1 MEATVPHLPT
11 PTPREACFA
20 CSTCGT
26 PVDPLRAERVAFHR
40 ERFRY
45 FCSAGCRDRYDI
57 TATGT
62 PLPMPRAELDELRR
76 RVRHAASEPAPPVE
90 VAATQAK
97 AIALVARDD
106 LSNALREVRS
116 REEVRS
122 SAENLGFEYD
132 SNSSGPSSLAR
143 ASTTSTPIDVGGIL
157 LLLAVL
163 GAVLSIALILAG
175 DSPLAEGA
183 RLTVTLVACV
193 SLAAES
199 LMGAREATELHPV
212 ALLAPPLLASAV
224 ALGTKL
230 LGDAHSGSAISL
242 AAVIIAGTAASAAAM
257 RRARRPYDIERQ
269 HLLRE
274 LDQPCHRVVGD
285 ELVEARAADLRPG
298 EEIVI
303 ENGEAAPADVT
314 ITAGSAEVLPWLG
327 ASLPATRREGDAIV
341 AGARISEGRLR
352 AVVGWAG
359 FDRAF
364 LRLTSDPRRRADV
377 FAPMARVGRLTAER
391 LAPFVAGFAALAAFA
406 GNTDSVQILLL
417 GVAVLAAV
425 AHPGTAEIGSL
436 HVARGVLEAL
446 RRGIVFRS
454 AAGFERTGRVSA
466 TAFCARGTLL
476 LGEPEVANIEAF
488 GGLDPEQVLA
498 LVSGAESSESHP
510 VATAVMRAARARNV
524 RPDGVRSP
532 TMQPGLGVTAVA
544 ASGQALVV
552 GTRGLMLRERISVA
566 SAEARITDLETMGRS
581 VLLVALGGR
590 LVGLLGLQDGLR
602 PGARA
607 AVQHLLD
614 VSVEPV
620 LISGDARET
629 CEAIGRA
636 LDIDH
641 LRPEIAPSERG
652 DEVRRLSDSGAVV
665 AVVGRTPADDG
676 ALAAGDVSIALAAAG
691 SSIAEWSV
699 HLASDDVR
707 DAAFAVRLAHD
718 ARREA
723 RLGLILTLG
732 PALVGSVLAALGL
745 APPALAPLLA
755 VAGTL
760 AAVLRARL

>member
-1 MEATVPHLPT
+1 MDLAAPEDFRH
-11 PTPREACFA
+11 TPREALLPCA
-20 CSTCGT
+20 SCGT
-26 PVDPLRAERVAFHR
+26 PVDPLRAARVAFHR

-45 FCSAGCRDRYDI
+45 FCSAVCRDRYDMN
-57 TATGT
+57 ATGT
-62 PLPMPRAELDELRR
+62 PLPLPREQEELRA
-76 RVRHAASEPAPPVE
+76 RVRAAAVHAANSEASSPSEHPL
-90 VAATQAK
+90 QNAK

-106 LSNALREVRS
+106 LIEERTLGANRLAFDYEAEPKSVSNALGGA
-116 REEVRS
+116 
-122 SAENLGFEYD
+122 SAT
-132 SNSSGPSSLAR
+132 NSPV
-143 ASTTSTPIDVGGIL
+143 DVGGVL

-175 DSPLAEGA
+175 ESPLAQAA
-183 RLTVTLVACV
+183 RLVVTFVAAF

-199 LMGAREATELHPV
+199 LMGARKATELHPL
-212 ALLAPPLLASAV
+212 ALLAPPISASV
-224 ALGTKL
+224 IALGLRL
-230 LGDAHSGSAISL
+230 LGDPHTESAISL
-242 AAVIIAGTAASAAAM
+242 AAVVIASCAASAAAM
-257 RRARRPYDIERQ
+257 RRTRRPLEDERAR
-269 HLLRE
+269 LRAE
-274 LDQPCHRVVGD
+274 LDKPAHRVVGD

-303 ENGEAAPADVT
+303 ESGESIPVDAT

-327 ASLPATRREGDAIV
+327 ATTPATRREGDAIV
-341 AGARISEGRLR
+341 AGASVVSGRLR

-364 LRLTSDPRRRADV
+364 MRLTNDPRRRADL
-377 FAPMARVGRLTAER
+377 FAPIARIGRLTAER
-391 LAPFVAGFAALAAFA
+391 GAPFIAGFAALGAFA
-406 GNTDSVQILLL
+406 GNMDSVQILLL
-417 GVAVLAAV
+417 TVAVLAAV
-425 AHPGTAEIGSL
+425 AQPGIAEIGGL
-436 HVARGVLEAL
+436 HVARGILGTL

-454 AAGFERTGRVSA
+454 APAFERAGRVTVA
-466 TAFCARGTLL
+466 AFSARGTLL

-488 GGLDPEQVLA
+488 GAHEPEQVLA
-498 LVSGAESSESHP
+498 LVAGAESGETHP
-510 VATAVMRAARARNV
+510 VATAVMRAARARGV

-532 TMQPGLGVTAVA
+532 STQSGLGVTAVA
-544 ASGQALVV
+544 ASGQPLVV

-581 VLLVALGGR
+581 VLLVALGSR
-590 LVGLLGLQDGLR
+590 LIGLVGLQDGLR

-641 LRPEIAPSERG
+641 LRPEIPPAERG
-652 DEVRRLSDSGAVV
+652 DEIRRLADGGAIV
-665 AVVGRTPADDG
+665 ALVGRTPTDDG
-676 ALAAGDVSIALAAAG
+676 ALAAADVSIALASAG
-691 SSIAEWSV
+691 SSTAEWSV
-699 HLASDDVR
+699 QLASDDVR

-723 RLGLILTLG
+723 RIGLVLTLG
-732 PALVGSVLAALGL
+732 PALIGAVLSVLGL
-745 APPALAPLLA
+745 APLPLAPLCAAL
-755 VAGTL
+755 GTF